1 MSEKKVLVLLPVT
14 DVHKEKLES
23 AAGGTVFTYCQPEQL
38 TSDIVE
44 AAQVIIGNLPVD
56 FVGACT
62 RLEWMQSN
70 FAGLG
75 KWSDPGFLP
84 DRVLLTNGSG
94 AYGEAIGEYL
104 TALLLSLMK
113 KFPLYRDQQ
122 REKRWADLGPVS
134 TIMGSHVLVV
144 GLGDIGCAFAR
155 RIDALGGRVT
165 GIRRSPGAPPQGVS
179 EVYAMERLDAL
190 LPQADVVALCLPDT
204 PLTRGLMTGERL
216 RRMKKGAFFLNVGR
230 GNVVDHVALAEALTS
245 GHLAA
250 AAMDVFDP
258 EPLPAESPLWPIPTM
273 MITPHVAGQFH
284 LGDILEKV
292 VAISC
297 ENLRRFMAGQTLLNL
312 VDKEAGYRR
321 KEDHWTP

>member
-1 MSEKKVLVLLPVT
+1 MSEKKVLVLLPAT
-14 DVHKEKLES
+14 DKHKEKLES
-23 AAGGTVFTYCQPEQL
+23 AAGGLMITYCLPEQV
-38 TSDIVE
+38 TRDMVE

-56 FVGACT
+56 FVGACAN
-62 RLEWMQSN
+62 LEWMQSN

-75 KWSDPGFLP
+75 KWSEPGFLP

-104 TALLLSLMK
+104 TTMLLSLLK

-122 REKRWADLGPVS
+122 RDKLWADLGPVG
-134 TIMGSHVLVV
+134 TIMGSHILIV

-155 RIDALGGRVT
+155 RIHALGGRVT
-165 GIRRSPGAPPQGVS
+165 GIRRNPGALPEGVD
-179 EVYAMERLDAL
+179 EVCAMDRLDDL
-190 LPQADVVALCLPDT
+190 LPLADVVATCLPDT

-216 RRMKKGAFFLNVGR
+216 GRMKKGAFYLNVGR
-230 GNVVDHVALAEALTS
+230 GNVVDHVALAGALTA
-245 GHLAA
+245 GQLAG
-250 AAMDVFDP
+250 AAMDVFEP
-258 EPLPAESPLWPIPTM
+258 EPLPADSLLWPIPTM